1 MTFYEEVVTVM
12 LCGLASVT
20 TRALPFILFS
30 SKKPTPPMV
39 RYLGN
44 ALPSAIFAMLIV
56 YCLKNTS
63 FLTGAHGVP
72 EIIAIISTVGL
83 HLWLRQMLISV
94 MGGTSVYMLL
104 VQFYLP

>member
-1 MTFYEEVVTVM
+1 
-12 LCGLASVT
+12 
-20 TRALPFILFS
+20 
-30 SKKPTPPMV
+30 MV

-63 FLTGAHGVP
+63 FLTGAHGIS
-72 EIIAIISTVGL
+72 EIIAIIFTVGL